1 MSEEKMST
9 LTVGAKEKPLLIAIC
24 GPTAS
29 GKTSLSLDIAKWLN
43 TEILSFD
50 SRQFFKELLI
60 GSAPPTPEEL
70 KEVKHH
76 FIQNKSV
83 AENFNAGK
91 FEREAL
97 PVLTEI
103 FKRNKQAVTVG
114 GSGMYLN
121 ALVNGFDELPS
132 DIETIRAELNMQF
145 ANTGLEPLKKEL
157 QEKDPAYFDQVD
169 LKNPVRLIRA
179 LEVIR
184 STGKPYSA
192 QRTKPKKERFFET
205 VKIGIDYP
213 REALYE
219 RINLRVDLMMQAGLF
234 EEAKHLHPQKANNAL
249 QTVGYTELFKVMD
262 GEWDLDFAVSEI
274 KKNSRRYAKR
284 QMTWFRKDEEIQW
297 IKPND
302 FEAAKKIIAAYI

>member
-1 MSEEKMST
+1 M
-9 LTVGAKEKPLLIAIC
+9 AKPLLIAIC

-29 GKTSLSLDIAKWLN
+29 GKTSLSIDLAKWLK

-50 SRQFFKELLI
+50 SRQFYKELSI
-60 GSAPPTPEEL
+60 GSAPPAPEEL

-76 FIQNKSV
+76 FIQNKSIS
-83 AENFNAGK
+83 EDFNAGK

-97 PVLTEI
+97 PVLSDI
-103 FKRNKQAVTVG
+103 FKIHQQVVTVG

-132 DIETIRAELNMQF
+132 DIESIRAELNTQF
-145 ANTGLEPLKKEL
+145 AKYGLEPLKFEL
-157 QEKDPAYFDQVD
+157 LEKDPKYYSQVD
-169 LKNPVRLIRA
+169 LKNPMRLIRA

-184 STGKPYSA
+184 STGKPYSE
-192 QRTKPKKERFFET
+192 QRTKPKKNRFFQT

-213 REALYE
+213 REELYE

-234 EEAKHLHPQKANNAL
+234 EEANQLHPLKANNAL
-249 QTVGYTELFKVMD
+249 QTVGYTELFKVID
-262 GEWDLDFAVSEI
+262 GDWDLEFAVSEI

-284 QMTWFRKDEEIQW
+284 QMTWFRKDSEINW
-297 IKPND
+297 IEPSD
-302 FEAAKKIIAAYI
+302 FKAAQNIIAAYI